1 MAEDPERDN
10 PEDEVRPEW
19 LPDKFKSPEDMARS
33 YAEAERKISETTSQL
48 SQYQEGYSDLY
59 NQIEELKA
67 QSNAPDPQ
75 VAQDWLEEQYATQP
89 LQTMAQ
95 LAAQAAN
102 NAVEERMKQY
112 QQQTQPVQQAQFQ
125 IAAAYADAEMGK
137 LAPDWEEYRGKV
149 TDLMQQFPHLIPQD
163 HLASP
168 LELTQDLTQVYQLAR
183 SQDLAQRAES
193 AEQRATELEQ
203 MKINAQT
210 MTGSLGR
217 PMAPDQQKAEW
228 DAIKSAVP
236 NVYG

>member
-10 PEDEVRPEW
+10 PEDERPEW

-48 SQYQEGYSDLY
+48 SQYQEGYSDLH
-59 NQIEELKA
+59 NQLEELKA
-67 QSNAPDPQ
+67 QQNAPDPQ

-95 LAAQAAN
+95 LAQQAAD
-102 NAVEERMKQY
+102 NAVAKQMAQY
-112 QQQTQPVQQAQFQ
+112 QQQTQPVQEAQFQ
-125 IAAAYADAEMGK
+125 LAAAYADEQMK
-137 LAPDWEEYRGKV
+137 SLAPDWEEYRGKV
-149 TDLMQQFPHLIPQD
+149 TELRSQFPHLIPKE

-183 SQDLAQRAES
+183 STDLAQRAES